1 MEWLKKLIEDALKG
15 KVKDDAKVDV
25 DSMVDSAKKEIGKQF
40 VPKDDFN
47 SKNEELKST
56 KTKME
61 DLQKQVEKLSESGG
75 DVEKLKG
82 EMDKIKSEYEDF
94 KKDTEK
100 RETNRKKQ
108 AAIETGLRAAKASD
122 DAIDLL
128 TSQFDLDK
136 ITLDNKG
143 NIVDWDD
150 HLKPVKESRKTL
162 FGVTETGGGK
172 PPNPGG
178 NGSNTTRAQL
188 IEQYNEAEKKKDI
201 VGMQN
206 LQFQIKQIKEE

>member
-25 DSMVDSAKKEIGKQF
+25 DSIINSAKKEIGKQF

-56 KTKME
+56 KSKMD
-61 DLQKQVEKLSESGG
+61 DLQKQVDDLSKAGG
-75 DVEKLKG
+75 DAAKMKEQL
-82 EMDKIKSEYEDF
+82 DKVNQDF
-94 KKDTEK
+94 ADYKKDTEK

-162 FGVTETGGGK
+162 FGEVQTGGGK
-172 PPNPGG
+172 PPKPGG

-206 LQFQIKQIKEE
+206 LQFQLKQIKEE